1 MTPKR
6 MTPEREFILT
16 ALSRYLEQQPKQ
28 AKSEAIDLCAKYLEQ
43 HEKTSQLQEH
53 CKLLEERIDELMIGN
68 QVLRKTLECEQKKD
82 IFSNSNAKRHIDRSS
97 FVSCTSHNFEEL
109 GKLDS

>member
-1 MTPKR
+1 

-68 QVLRKTLECEQKKD
+68 QVLRTTE
-82 IFSNSNAKRHIDRSS
+82 SNANKRKI
-97 FVSCTSHNFEEL
+97 F
-109 GKLDS
+109 